1 LPAKADV
8 DRAAAEI
15 GALTKSTPE
24 IRQKPT
30 GP

>member
-15 GALTKSTPE
+15 SALTKSPPDV
-24 IRQKPT
+24 RQKPT